1 MSSPRNTRSAP
12 SPRRTERQRGSALIT
27 VLLLAAA
34 IAVIAAHL
42 FVRGLQEQRLATRSY
57 YMSVALNLA
66 EAGIEEAMWAANNGW
81 IDAAHGWADAGDATG
96 AKVRTTTSG
105 LALAQGT
112 GEIYTRIDSPA
123 TNNPVITA
131 LGIVRLPAQS
141 AVVKQLRAALTRR
154 TTWANAVVAKG
165 NVTFNGNRVSID
177 AFDSSVGPWHATT
190 NRLDQATVA
199 TTAATNAGLSV
210 NNADIYGSVATGGGT
225 PTVGPSGSILGAT
238 SASGL
243 PDNIDPSRVRRD
255 FSYNIPD
262 AVVPSGTPAPLGAIT
277 ASVSLPRV
285 GDTPDADGRYRY
297 SASEIDLGNS
307 TLTITDAV
315 DVIVS
320 GDVEIGSNASIT
332 ITSASSASLGLYAA
346 GDVSI
351 QGNGAIN
358 QSAEPTRMTIY
369 GTRTTAEVAV
379 SGAQS
384 FDLRGNADYSGLVY
398 APNAD
403 ISLRGGG
410 STGTFNG
417 AIIGR
422 TATFNGNYNF
432 HYDVQLGGI
441 ASERYFRPTNWI
453 ELIAPAGSGAA
464 LARDNRAP
472 FTGQL

>member
-12 SPRRTERQRGSALIT
+12 SPRRIERERGSALIT

-66 EAGIEEAMWAANNGW
+66 EAGEEEAIWAANNGW
-81 IDAAHGWADAGDATG
+81 IDATRGWSDAGDGTG
-96 AKVRTTTSG
+96 AKVRSTTSG
-105 LALAQGT
+105 LALAQGA
-112 GEIYTRIDSPA
+112 GEIYVRIDSPA
-123 TNNPVITA
+123 SNTPTVTA
-131 LGIVRLPAQS
+131 LGIVRLPAQGS
-141 AVVKQLRAALTRR
+141 VTKQLRVALTRR

-165 NVTFNGNRVSID
+165 SVVFNGNRVSID
-177 AFDSSVGPWHATT
+177 AYDSAVGAWNAST

-199 TTAATNAGLSV
+199 TNSATNAGLTV
-210 NNADIYGSVATGGGT
+210 NNADIYGSVATGGAT
-225 PTVGPSGSILGAT
+225 PTVGPNGSILGAT
-238 SASGL
+238 SPSGL
-243 PDNIDPSRVRRD
+243 ADSIDPSRVRRD

-262 AVVPSGTPAPLGAIT
+262 SVPPSGAAASLGAIT
-277 ASVSLPRV
+277 ASLTLPRP
-285 GDTPDADGRYRY
+285 GDTVGADGRYHY
-297 SASEIDLGNS
+297 SASEIDLGGT
-307 TLTITDAV
+307 TLAITGPV
-315 DVIVS
+315 DLIVA
-320 GDVEIGSNASIT
+320 GDVSIGSNASISV
-332 ITSASSASLGLYAA
+332 SATGSAELALYA
-346 GDVSI
+346 DSNVSI

-358 QSAEPTRMTIY
+358 LSGAPTRLAIY
-369 GTRTTAEVAV
+369 GTRSEAEAAT

-384 FDLRGNADYSGLVY
+384 FDLRGNASYSGLVY

-403 ISLRGGG
+403 VALRGGG

-422 TATFNGNYNF
+422 SVTFNGNYNF

-441 ASERYFRPTNWI
+441 SSERYFRPTNWI
-453 ELIAPAGSGAA
+453 ELTAPSGSGAP
-464 LARDNRAP
+464 LARDARAP